1 MEDKGIAVAS
11 KEIKIDCPCCRAK
24 LVIDSETQGIL
35 QAIPHKEA
43 APSLQD
49 FLKADKHRGKDLD
62 EKFAE
67 SKRMEDSRLKV
78 LEKKFEWAKK
88 NKDKLPQTPLPGI
101 QWD

>member
-1 MEDKGIAVAS
+1 MS
-11 KEIKIDCPCCRAK
+11 LKEIKIDCPCCRAK
-24 LVIDSETQGIL
+24 LVIDPETSAFL
-35 QAIPHKEA
+35 QVTPHKEA

-49 FLKADKHRGKDLD
+49 FLKTDKHRGKALD

-67 SKRMEDSRLKV
+67 AKRTEDSRLKV

-88 NKDKLPQTPLPGI
+88 NKDKLPEAPRI